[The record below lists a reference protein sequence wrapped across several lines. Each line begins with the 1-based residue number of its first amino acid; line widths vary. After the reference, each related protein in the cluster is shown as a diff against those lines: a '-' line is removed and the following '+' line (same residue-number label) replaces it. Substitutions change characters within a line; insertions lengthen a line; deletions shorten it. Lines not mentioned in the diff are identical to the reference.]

1 MSHGEG
7 DISYPHYTG
16 WHTPLT
22 PLWWGSPLPYPPHY
36 DILTGGFGGT
46 ILTMKFSGNFFGKRG
61 SLYLLNMKYIIT
73 EQQYNTLTYR
83 RRYNEIKHLIDSLSD
98 NPSLYEDEDEFY
110 DDVKDLVYKNVF
122 LGNRKSLSMKDIDRG
137 ELMLFIDDY
146 FDDYIRYKFREYNGY

>member
-1 MSHGEG
+1 
-7 DISYPHYTG
+7 
-16 WHTPLT
+16 
-22 PLWWGSPLPYPPHY
+22 
-36 DILTGGFGGT
+36 
-46 ILTMKFSGNFFGKRG
+46 
-61 SLYLLNMKYIIT
+61 MKYIIT